1 LLSGSIA
8 DLTDARRLADNL
20 HVCFQGPV
28 KVGPF
33 DVPGELARKWLSAP
47 LNPNGRPNKD
57 VLLPW
62 ANGMDIVRRSRG
74 KWIID
79 FGEMTE
85 SQASFYELPFEYVRE
100 KVKPLRDKNRD
111 KQRRENWWR
120 LGRSGSDLKASISCL
135 NRFIV
140 TPRVA
145 KHRVF
150 VWARAPMLPDT
161 RLVVIAR
168 SDDVTFGI
176 VHSRFHEAWSLR
188 LGGWH
193 GVGNDPQYTP
203 TLGFETFPFPDG
215 MTPNILIKDVDTDL
229 RLKSIA
235 GTSKALNDLRD
246 KWLNPSDLV
255 RVQSE
260 VVSGFPDII
269 VPKDASGAA
278 ALRERT
284 LTTLYNQRPQWL
296 TNAHSDLDAAV
307 ARAYGWAPNISDD
320 DALARLLDLNGMRAG
335 ASISSDVSLEDD

>member
-1 LLSGSIA
+1 
-8 DLTDARRLADNL
+8 
-20 HVCFQGPV
+20 
-28 KVGPF
+28 
-33 DVPGELARKWLSAP
+33 
-47 LNPNGRPNKD
+47 
-57 VLLPW
+57 
-62 ANGMDIVRRSRG
+62 
-74 KWIID
+74 
-79 FGEMTE
+79 
-85 SQASFYELPFEYVRE
+85 
-100 KVKPLRDKNRD
+100 
-111 KQRRENWWR
+111 
-120 LGRSGSDLKASISCL
+120 
-135 NRFIV
+135 
-140 TPRVA
+140 
-145 KHRVF
+145 
-150 VWARAPMLPDT
+150 MLPDT